1 MADLRTDYE
10 VSQKQSEVDLLNQG
24 KKTVRLWQFHLLFSD
39 TCFLLAFGMY
49 RRYKFIKKTNV
60 IIEEQMNRSDH
71 LLLNILPE
79 ETANELKQNGKVL
92 AKKFESVTVLLIDF
106 EGFHYSERLSPE
118 KL

>member
-1 MADLRTDYE
+1 
-10 VSQKQSEVDLLNQG
+10 
-24 KKTVRLWQFHLLFSD
+24 
-39 TCFLLAFGMY
+39 MY

-92 AKKFESVTVLLIDF
+92 AKKFESVTVLFADF
-106 EGFHYSERLSPE
+106 EGFTLFRKVITREIGRKCGLLFFE
-118 KL
+118 I